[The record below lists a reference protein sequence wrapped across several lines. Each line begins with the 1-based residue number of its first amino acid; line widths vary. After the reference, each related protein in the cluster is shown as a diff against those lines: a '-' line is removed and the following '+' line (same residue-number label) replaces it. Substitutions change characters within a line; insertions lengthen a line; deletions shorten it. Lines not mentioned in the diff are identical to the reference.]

1 MINKAIRVL
10 KLPVVNYDG
19 TPIQMVRAQQNDAN
33 SRIIKAVL
41 FDDIGY
47 VDLEGYKLTLKCTL
61 ANGEKKIYGENTTEE
76 KYKIDIYEQ
85 DGVRITYATAYIP
98 TEIMAEKGS
107 VACELSFTKQESKGV
122 ITQLTSQTFYVLV
135 DESQIGNIPSD
146 DENYNLLEDIVLNE
160 KKRIEAEKTR
170 VANEEARVTAERT
183 RVDAETKRSE
193 AETIRNS
200 NEEKRKTAET
210 TRVEAE
216 KQRVQHESARNT
228 KEQER
233 VAAEKTRV
241 EKETQRQNAE
251 TGRVNAE
258 NKRVASE
265 TERQEE
271 YSTLK
276 GKLEDA
282 VDSVKGLTQPIDNS
296 EAGNIGAPSLEID
309 PVTGGLVVKNL
320 KGETGH
326 TPPVQKIP
334 DTQDYVTNLNK
345 VLKFPASLVSK
356 PVVAGDMLV
365 MYSNYSTYVH
375 CASVEVTRANY
386 TDNATEYF
394 DGRILS
400 AMNIKGEP
408 GENGTNGRDGAD
420 GKDGAPGRML
430 PFQREM
436 LAGTDLRQNINKT
449 IRLRASAVSGEPK
462 LGDCIGLVT
471 YLLEVVEAGTKVT
484 DVQQGMIQVTRETF
498 LENGQNYIEGRVI
511 FAVSILGAQGLPGR
525 DGVNGKDG
533 KDGDP
538 NVQVLTSD
546 EYLDLLK
553 NGTFDPNRLYFV
565 KGTSDGTLK
574 VEATITKSAISE
586 TLGITLEQLQT
597 LVEIARICKVETF
610 KPIQSNGTY
619 GSEVTCLSAPG
630 FNVI

>member
-170 VANEEARVTAERT
+170 VANEEARVTTERT

-400 AMNIKGEP
+400 AMNIKG
-408 GENGTNGRDGAD
+408 
-420 GKDGAPGRML
+420 APGRML

-462 LGDCIGLVT
+462 LDDCIGLVT
-471 YLLEVVEAGTKVT
+471 YLLEVVETGTKVT
-484 DVQQGMIQVTRETF
+484 DVQQGMIQVTRERF

-511 FAVSILGAQGLPGR
+511 FAVSILGAQGLP
-525 DGVNGKDG
+525 GKDG